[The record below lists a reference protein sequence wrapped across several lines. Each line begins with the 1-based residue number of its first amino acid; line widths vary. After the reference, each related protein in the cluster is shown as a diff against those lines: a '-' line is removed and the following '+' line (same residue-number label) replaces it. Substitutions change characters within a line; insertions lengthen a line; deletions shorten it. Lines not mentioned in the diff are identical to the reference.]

1 MDKFDP
7 DDYAPEDRLGVKE
20 GEEEEGEEEEGEEEE
35 GEQEGDVKQ
44 EHEKEQEED
53 PVERKLDLDLD
64 EYPDG
69 TDEVLV
75 VLLQTMK
82 ETSSRSSLLK
92 RGMIAV
98 RTSLNKEQVR
108 YRLKKLEEDNH
119 VVRSTK
125 KRDGQPVHFYRLLRS
140 GKYAAKAIEEAVDV
154 LGEVPEEV
162 TKADILEL
170 TREMR
175 QLRQRV

>member
-7 DDYAPEDRLGVKE
+7 DDYGPEERLGGEEGGEGKE
-20 GEEEEGEEEEGEEEE
+20 GKEEN
-35 GEQEGDVKQ
+35 VKQ
-44 EHEKEQEED
+44 EQEKEEKKD

-69 TDEVLV
+69 TDEILV
-75 VLLQTMK
+75 VLLQTM
-82 ETSSRSSLLK
+82 EDTSSRSSLLK

-119 VVRSTK
+119 VVRSTR

-175 QLRQRV
+175 QLRKKV

>member
-7 DDYAPEDRLGVKE
+7 DDYGPEERLG
-20 GEEEEGEEEEGEEEE
+20 GGGEEGEEGGEGKE
-35 GEQEGDVKQ
+35 EQEK
-44 EHEKEQEED
+44 EEKKD

-69 TDEVLV
+69 TDEILV
-75 VLLQTMK
+75 VLLQTM
-82 ETSSRSSLLK
+82 EDTSSRSSLLK

-119 VVRSTK
+119 VVRSTR

-175 QLRQRV
+175 QLRKKV

>member
-7 DDYAPEDRLGVKE
+7 DDYGPEERLG
-20 GEEEEGEEEEGEEEE
+20 GEEGEEGGEGKEEN
-35 GEQEGDVKQ
+35 VKQ
-44 EHEKEQEED
+44 EQEKEEKKN

-69 TDEVLV
+69 TDEILV
-75 VLLQTMK
+75 VLLQTM
-82 ETSSRSSLLK
+82 EDTSSRSSLLK

-175 QLRQRV
+175 QLRKKV

>member
-7 DDYAPEDRLGVKE
+7 DDYGPEERLGGGEEGGEGKE
-20 GEEEEGEEEEGEEEE
+20 GKEEN
-35 GEQEGDVKQ
+35 VKQ
-44 EHEKEQEED
+44 EQEKEEKKD

-69 TDEVLV
+69 TDEILV
-75 VLLQTMK
+75 VLLQTM
-82 ETSSRSSLLK
+82 EDTSSRSSLLK

-119 VVRSTK
+119 VVRSTR

-175 QLRQRV
+175 QLRKKV

>member
-7 DDYAPEDRLGVKE
+7 DDYGPEERLG
-20 GEEEEGEEEEGEEEE
+20 GEEREEGGEGKEEN
-35 GEQEGDVKQ
+35 VKQ
-44 EHEKEQEED
+44 EQEKEEKKN

-69 TDEVLV
+69 TDEILV
-75 VLLQTMK
+75 VLLQTM
-82 ETSSRSSLLK
+82 EDTSSRSSLLK

-175 QLRQRV
+175 QLRKKV

>member
-7 DDYAPEDRLGVKE
+7 DDYGPEERLG
-20 GEEEEGEEEEGEEEE
+20 GGEEGEEGKEEN
-35 GEQEGDVKQ
+35 VKQ
-44 EHEKEQEED
+44 EQEKEEKKN

-69 TDEVLV
+69 TDEILV
-75 VLLQTMK
+75 VLLQTM
-82 ETSSRSSLLK
+82 EDTSSRSSLLK

-175 QLRQRV
+175 QLRKKV